1 MNAVYNAFTDD
12 TTKAPEVQVICPESL
27 EKPVSEQG
35 INCGLLV
42 TKITTLTYRA
52 VLPLK
57 DWARTVG
64 VGGKDQDTAMAKGNR
79 VNKNKALQ
87 TGSQVSTC

>member
-12 TTKAPEVQVICPESL
+12 TTKAPKIQVICPESF

-42 TKITTLTYRA
+42 AKITTLTYRA
-52 VLPLK
+52 VPPLK
-57 DWARTVG
+57 DWARTGG
-64 VGGKDQDTAMAKGNR
+64 VGGNNQ
-79 VNKNKALQ
+79 VNSDGKRK
-87 TGSQVSTC
+87 